1 MGVPCDGSF
10 GRGIIARTM
19 AAILDRS
26 PYIAMSQLLDNVMW
40 HALSGPHAA
49 FAVGT
54 AEARRYAPG
63 FSPIAGFVDAARP
76 DFAAL
81 AAYCAP
87 GERFYCSGWSG
98 AAPAGWRVDL
108 EATIVKMVWQGG
120 LPTDD
125 EAPEAI
131 RLAARHVAA
140 ALALAELTHPGPFA
154 PRTIELGDYF
164 GRFDGDR
171 LVAMAGERMRAG
183 DLCEIS
189 GVCTHP
195 EAQGR
200 GLARRLMLK
209 LIRRELR
216 RGETPFLHVM
226 HDNHGARRLYQRMG
240 FRDHQEAVVRVV
252 ALC

>member
-1 MGVPCDGSF
+1 
-10 GRGIIARTM
+10 
-19 AAILDRS
+19 
-26 PYIAMSQLLDNVMW
+26 MSSLLDNVMW
-40 HALSGPHAA
+40 HALSGPHAV

-63 FSPIAGFVDAARP
+63 FTPIAGFADAARP

-81 AAYCAP
+81 AAFCAS

-98 AAPAGWRVDL
+98 PVPAGWRVDL
-108 EATIVKMVWQGG
+108 EATIVKMVWEGG
-120 LPTDD
+120 LPAGD

-131 RLAARHVAA
+131 RLETSNVPA

-154 PRTIELGDYF
+154 PRTIELGEYF
-164 GRFDGDR
+164 GFFDGDR
-171 LVAMAGERMRAG
+171 LVAMAGERMHAG
-183 DLCEIS
+183 ELREIS

-195 EAQGR
+195 DAQGR
-200 GLARRLMLK
+200 GLARRLVLK
-209 LIRRELR
+209 LIRREML

-226 HDNHGARRLYQRMG
+226 HDNQGARRLYQRMG
-240 FRDHQEAVVRVV
+240 FRDRQEAVVRVV